1 MQQGLASLSDRPLFS
16 FHFLEQACEV
26 TTVYEAMLME
36 NFTACSVGFYVCTK
50 GSQRATTRRQGEKM
64 KNGASVTER
73 SVCLSV
79 YQCVCGGLRLYIPTV
94 QRTVCHY

>member
-1 MQQGLASLSDRPLFS
+1 MQQRPAPLSDRPLFS
-16 FHFLEQACEV
+16 FYFLEQACEV

-50 GSQRATTRRQGEKM
+50 GSQRARRRWQREKM

-73 SVCLSV
+73 SVCV
-79 YQCVCGGLRLYIPTV
+79 VG
-94 QRTVCHY
+94 